1 MNKILIV
8 FMLLSFLLIADSVKV
23 DLTVTFNDLT
33 LEQASK
39 LEKIIREDFKDYN
52 LTISIPVKK
61 NESFNPF
68 LLNGIST
75 YDDVLKV
82 TQ

>member
-1 MNKILIV
+1 MKTIILFI
-8 FMLLSFLLIADSVKV
+8 LLSFLLIADSVKV

-52 LTISIPVKK
+52 FTISVPEKQNVYNPFELYNF
-61 NESFNPF
+61 NES
-68 LLNGIST
+68 I
-75 YDDVLKV
+75 KV